1 MSWSVFK
8 STLLPAMQSYAYGSD
23 MSAFSKAFTTSYDL
37 AIKSGGDIVNG
48 IPLISGNKQ
57 LMEATLTSLLLQ
69 TQLSKT
75 TTLLDVIGPAVIAY
89 WAGAKLSL
97 FPSPSIPAIGAI
109 KNISTTTA
117 IVLSPG
123 NWTPLPAI
131 PNNDINMFLD
141 TFIQS
146 ATLHL
151 MTVSGIFLV
160 IAQYPPPAPPAP
172 AIINWS
178 GYTIVG

>member
-1 MSWSVFK
+1 MSWGVFK
-8 STLLPAMQSYAYGSD
+8 STLIPAMQTFAYGND
-23 MSAFSKAFTTSYDL
+23 MSAFSKALTNSYDL

-48 IPLISGNKQ
+48 IPLINGNKQ
-57 LMEATLTSLLLQ
+57 LMETTLTSLLLQ
-69 TQLSKT
+69 TQMSKT
-75 TTLLDVIGPAVIAY
+75 LTLLDVVGPAIIAY

-97 FPSPSIPAIGAI
+97 FPSPLVPAVGSI

-123 NWTPLPAI
+123 NWTSIPTI
-131 PNNDINMFLD
+131 PNNNVNIFLD

-151 MTVSGIFLV
+151 MTVSGIFSV
-160 IAQYPPPAPPAP
+160 VAQYPPPAPPAP
-172 AIINWS
+172 GIVMWS
-178 GYTIVG
+178 GYKV